1 MAIDNDCMRIEWY
14 VGSHFAHFAVWKS
27 LALSNDRVLYIGY
40 IDPRVKAGIINQRKK
55 YLHYAV

>member
-27 LALSNDRVLYIGY
+27 LALSNDRVYF
-40 IDPRVKAGIINQRKK
+40 IDPRVNAGIINQRKK